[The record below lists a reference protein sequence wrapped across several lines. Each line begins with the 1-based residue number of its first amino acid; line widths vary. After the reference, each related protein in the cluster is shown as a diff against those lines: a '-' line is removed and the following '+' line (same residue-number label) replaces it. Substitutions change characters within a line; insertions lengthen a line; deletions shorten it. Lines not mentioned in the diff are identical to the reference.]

1 MDDFFFSPRRAQIPV
16 GSQVAWKNNGALIHT
31 ATEIKSAWNT
41 GDVAPGE
48 TKSVT
53 FDTPG
58 TYTYNCSPHPW
69 MIGQVIVQ

>member
-1 MDDFFFSPRRAQIPV
+1 
-16 GSQVAWKNNGALIHT
+16 LIHT
-31 ATEIKSAWNT
+31 ATEIKGAWNT

-69 MIGQVIVQ
+69 MIAQVIVQ